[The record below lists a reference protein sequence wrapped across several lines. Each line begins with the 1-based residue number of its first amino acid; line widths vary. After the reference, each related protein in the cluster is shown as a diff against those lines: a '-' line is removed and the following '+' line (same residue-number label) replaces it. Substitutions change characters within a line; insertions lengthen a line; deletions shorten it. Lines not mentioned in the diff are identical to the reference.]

1 MAGKITI
8 NAERCKGCGLCV
20 AVCPNGCLV
29 ISKTSNKHGYF
40 PPEAKCENCN
50 ACAMCAIICCDTVIE
65 VYRDSNNVVTIEP
78 KKSKDIL
85 IKEKT

>member
-29 ISKTSNKHGYF
+29 ISKTSNQNGYF
-40 PPEAKCENCN
+40 PPEARCENCN
-50 ACAMCAIICCDTVIE
+50 GCAMCAIICADTLIE
-65 VYRDSNNVVTIEP
+65 VYRDSNNVITIEP
-78 KKSKDIL
+78 KKSKKSL
-85 IKEKT
+85 AKEKA